1 MGINTIAISGRL
13 TGAPEL
19 RHTGKGT
26 AVACGNIAVDD
37 GYGDNKKTYFF
48 EYNAWGKCGEFLHQ
62 YASKGMAVTMQGKL
76 TQQSWN
82 GKDGKQY
89 SKVVLQINEV
99 VLPPKQNQDL
109 YGEEITFADQDLP
122 F

>member
-48 EYNAWGKCGEFLHQ
+48 EYNAWGAESFC
-62 YASKGMAVTMQGKL
+62 
-76 TQQSWN
+76 
-82 GKDGKQY
+82 
-89 SKVVLQINEV
+89 INM
-99 VLPPKQNQDL
+99 PPRGWL
-109 YGEEITFADQDLP
+109 
-122 F
+122 